1 MAKCSHLLFLTLGLQ
16 VLGIFIPYI
25 SVLQKNIFSPPL
37 PFISQTVGFS
47 PECGI
52 FAFFL
57 VPGSF
62 FGVILC
68 FVIHKTCD
76 FQGKQ
81 FVQNTSFLFGVMY
94 FMSWVFLCASPFT
107 FTDLPNK
114 YEWVLTVLCVH
125 MTGAMLM
132 LTSCVFF
139 VVLQAI
145 LYWNCEINTDYYFYR
160 RKMSYIIT
168 PAAFV
173 GLISLAAL
181 GFEELSNE
189 EGQSM
194 TEMVYLL
201 PTELSVK
208 YIVTAVCE
216 WTITLSMWCTLLT
229 YYDEMNRMYL
239 FIKVKRKK
247 ICL

>member
-1 MAKCSHLLFLTLGLQ
+1 
-16 VLGIFIPYI
+16 
-25 SVLQKNIFSPPL
+25 
-37 PFISQTVGFS
+37 
-47 PECGI
+47 
-52 FAFFL
+52 
-57 VPGSF
+57 
-62 FGVILC
+62 
-68 FVIHKTCD
+68 
-76 FQGKQ
+76 
-81 FVQNTSFLFGVMY
+81 
-94 FMSWVFLCASPFT
+94 
-107 FTDLPNK
+107 
-114 YEWVLTVLCVH
+114 

-145 LYWNCEINTDYYFYR
+145 LYWNCKINTDYYFYR

-194 TEMVYLL
+194 TKMVYLL
-201 PTELSVK
+201 PTKLSGK

-229 YYDEMNRMYL
+229 YYDEMDRKKL